1 MNDILGHDC
10 DGREIYEF
18 TILRAIWSNDIN
30 TYELKDADPRLYCAL
45 VADDGNVYAISVYDW
60 WHKELIRKRE
70 KLNLYEDI
78 PIIVKPISEMENY
91 EIAFTGDKEMNY
103 DLNRDNLK
111 RELNSII
118 KSKDAKLLKKQK
130 GKLK

>member
-30 TYELKDADPRLYCAL
+30 IHELKDADPRLYCAL

-78 PIIVKPISEMENY
+78 PIIVKPISEMQNY
-91 EIAFTGDKEMNY
+91 EVAFTGDKEMSY
-103 DLNRDNLK
+103 ELNRDNLK

-118 KSKDAKLLKKQK
+118 KSNREIILKKQK